1 MYSKN
6 LFLAFYIQPHNTKW
20 YSKMTFF
27 LVKFSKRR
35 WVTWVTSSCYFCLK
49 WNGLWSSTRIE
60 WNVLGTMWACK
71 VGHVIDKQTVNALY
85 YWTRLRMFTIIDL
98 KSENYGERSIEL
110 ILATDHAMQQSEVL
124 LYPLVSFVS
133 EFGGAL
139 GLFIGFSFMMILD
152 AFEMLLQMFYNFMK
166 TTKDQNF

>member
-1 MYSKN
+1 MRAK
-6 LFLAFYIQPHNTKW
+6 
-20 YSKMTFF
+20 
-27 LVKFSKRR
+27 
-35 WVTWVTSSCYFCLK
+35 
-49 WNGLWSSTRIE
+49 
-60 WNVLGTMWACK
+60 LGTKEGCVIKSNSCLIQSWISRE
-71 VGHVIDKQTVNALY
+71 VGCRHIWDPYADEAIPLCNSTEQFEKFQDYHDTIAMSSISKI
-85 YWTRLRMFTIIDL
+85 TDFTGCLQPCRYNRYEIFRKIDL
-98 KSENYGERSIEL
+98 KIENDGERSIEL